1 MPRFAVILPAAG
13 SSSRFGGARSKL
25 VEELAD
31 LPVITR
37 AVLPFARR
45 ADVHQIL
52 VAVPNDPHAVASP
65 ARQNL
70 ARLDDPPPTI
80 RANDIWTALSR
91 DPAVKN
97 RLGGQIALVPGG
109 PTRAHSV
116 LAALKLVPPDIEWVA
131 IHDAARPLLSQE
143 LIDRTL
149 DAALLHGAAAPAIA
163 VASTIKQAVGP
174 LPARV
179 RQTVPRD
186 QLWALQTPQ
195 IMRRSALLLAFEQC
209 AFGLELV
216 TDDLQLLEMT
226 AQEAWLVEGD
236 ERNVKITTPQDLMLA
251 EVLLRRPAPVA
262 APVAR
267 PGAISAGI
275 LPDAS

>member
-13 SSSRFGGARSKL
+13 SSSRFGGTRSKL
-25 VEELAD
+25 VEELAGV
-31 LPVITR
+31 PVITR
-37 AVLPFARR
+37 AVLPFALRG
-45 ADVHQIL
+45 DVQQVLI
-52 VAVPNDPHAVASP
+52 AVPNDPHAVASP

-80 RANDIWTALSR
+80 RANEIWAALSR

-109 PTRAHSV
+109 STRAQSV
-116 LAALKLVPPDIEWVA
+116 LAALKHVPADIEWIA

-149 DAALLHGAAAPAIA
+149 DAALLHGAAAPAIP
-163 VASTIKQAVGP
+163 VVLTIKQALGP

-179 RQTVPRD
+179 RETVPRE

-195 IMRRSALLLAFEQC
+195 IMRRAALLHGFEQC
-209 AFGLELV
+209 AFGLEHV

-236 ERNVKITTPQDLMLA
+236 ERNLKITTPQDLLLA
-251 EVLLRRPAPVA
+251 EVLLRRAAHAIA

-267 PGAISAGI
+267 PGASSAD
-275 LPDAS
+275 LS